1 MDETALDSIL
11 EVQEAVETPA
21 DFAADAIVADPAA
34 QRAAAAID
42 PEAQWE
48 AAAAELEWFRPW
60 DSVVEWEAP
69 DSKWFTGAQCN
80 IVHNAID
87 RHLQTWRR
95 HKVALIWE
103 GENGDRQVFTYA
115 ELAREVNLLASALRA
130 RGVGKGDR
138 VTLYMGVSP
147 QLAIAMLASAK
158 IGAIH
163 SVVFGGFSAEA
174 LRDRIQDAEAK
185 ALITADGAYY
195 RGSVVPLKP
204 AADAAA
210 AECPSLECV
219 VVHRRC
225 GSDVD
230 MVDGRDVWWHDF
242 IADASAEADTE
253 VMDANDPLFIL
264 YTSGTTGQPKGIEHR
279 HGGYM
284 VGTYLTT
291 KWVFDLRDTDLYWC
305 VADMGWV
312 TGHSYVVYGPL
323 LNGATVFMAEGA
335 PDYPDI
341 GRWWR
346 TIERYGINI
355 LYATPTA
362 IRMFMRAGEEW
373 PDRFDLSSLRLL
385 GTVGEPINPEA
396 WRWFDRVIGKG
407 NCPIVDTWWQT
418 ETGSIL
424 ITTLPAAPQ
433 KPGSAGLP
441 FPGIDA
447 DVVDKEGNSCAPG
460 EGGWL
465 VIRKPWPSMLAGIYG
480 DHDRYVETYWT
491 AVPGCYAAGDA
502 AVRDADGYI
511 RVLGRMDDV
520 LNVAGHRL
528 GTMEIESTLVA
539 HQSVAEAAVI
549 GIADEVK
556 GQVPK
561 AFVILAV
568 GNAASDELAAELRAH
583 VGTSIG
589 KIARP
594 DSIEF
599 VETLPKTRS
608 GKIMRRLLKAKEA
621 GDEIGDTSTL
631 DPTSFADEDE

>member
-11 EVQEAVETPA
+11 EVQEAVEAPD
-21 DFAADAIVADPAA
+21 DFIANAVVSNPAA
-34 QRAAAAID
+34 QRASAAED
-42 PEAQWE
+42 PEAIWE
-48 AAAAELEWFRPW
+48 AAANELEWFRPW
-60 DSVVEWEAP
+60 DTVFEGDPP
-69 DSKWFTGAQCN
+69 DFSWFPGAQCN
-80 IVHNAID
+80 IVYNAIE
-87 RHLQTWRR
+87 RHLLTWRR

-103 GENGDRQVFTYA
+103 GENGDHQAFTYA

-130 RGVGKGDR
+130 RGIGKGDR
-138 VTLYMGVSP
+138 ITLYMGVSP

-163 SVVFGGFSAEA
+163 SVVFGGFSADA
-174 LRDRIQDAEAK
+174 LRDRIQDAKAK

-195 RGSVVPLKP
+195 RGNVVPLKP
-204 AADAAA
+204 AANAAA
-210 AECPSLECV
+210 DECPTLECV
-219 VVHRRC
+219 VVYQRC
-225 GSDVD
+225 GVEVE
-230 MVDGRDVWWHDF
+230 MVDGRDIWWHDF
-242 IADASAEADTE
+242 VAGASTEAGTE
-253 VMDANDPLFIL
+253 VMEANDPLYIL
-264 YTSGTTGQPKGIEHR
+264 YTSGTTGRPKGIQHR

-291 KWVFDLRDTDLYWC
+291 KWVFDLKDTDLYWC

-335 PDYPDI
+335 PDYPDM

-362 IRMFMRAGEEW
+362 IRMFMRTGEEW
-373 PDRFDLSSLRLL
+373 PNRFDLSSLRLL

-396 WRWFDRVIGKG
+396 WRWYHRVIGKG
-407 NCPIVDTWWQT
+407 RCPIVDTWWQT

-424 ITTLPAAPQ
+424 ITSLPAEPQ

-441 FPGIDA
+441 FPGIEA
-447 DVVDKEGNSCAPG
+447 DVVDKEGNPCAPG
-460 EGGWL
+460 KGGWL
-465 VIRKPWPSMLAGIYG
+465 VIRRPWPSMLATIYG

-502 AVRDADGYI
+502 AVRDTDGYI

-528 GTMEIESTLVA
+528 GTMEIESALVA
-539 HQSVAEAAVI
+539 HNAVAEAAVI
-549 GIADEVK
+549 GVADDLK

-561 AFVILAV
+561 AFVILSA
-568 GNAASDELAAELRAH
+568 GMNASDNLSNELRDH
-583 VGTSIG
+583 VARTIG

-621 GDEIGDTSTL
+621 GQDIGDTSTL
-631 DPTSFADEDE
+631 DPMSFADEEE

>member
-1 MDETALDSIL
+1 MDENALDSIL
-11 EVQEAVETPA
+11 EVPEAVEAPD
-21 DFAADAIVADPAA
+21 DFVAAAVIADPAA
-34 QRAAAAID
+34 QRAAAAEN

-48 AAAAELEWFRPW
+48 AAAKELEWFRPW
-60 DSVVEWEAP
+60 DAVLEGEVP
-69 DSKWFTGAQCN
+69 DSSWFPGARCN

-87 RHLQTWRR
+87 RHLRTWRR

-130 RGVGKGDR
+130 RGIGKGDR
-138 VTLYMGVSP
+138 ITLYMGVSP
-147 QLAIAMLASAK
+147 QLAISMLASAK

-163 SVVFGGFSAEA
+163 SVVFGGFSANA
-174 LRDRIQDAEAK
+174 LRDRIQDAEAM

-195 RGSVVPLKP
+195 RGKVVPLKP

-210 AECPSLECV
+210 AECPTLECV
-219 VVHRRC
+219 VVYQRC
-225 GSDVD
+225 GVDVE
-230 MVDGRDVWWHDF
+230 MVDGRDIWWHDF
-242 IADASAEADTE
+242 VADASAEADTE
-253 VMDANDPLFIL
+253 VMEANDPLYIL
-264 YTSGTTGQPKGIEHR
+264 YTSGTTGQPKGIQHR

-291 KWVFDLRDTDLYWC
+291 KWIFDLQDTDLYWC

-335 PDYPDI
+335 PDYPDM

-346 TIERYGINI
+346 MIERYGINI
-355 LYATPTA
+355 LYATPTS
-362 IRMFMRAGEEW
+362 IRMFMRAGDDW
-373 PDRFDLSSLRLL
+373 PNRFDLSSLRLL

-396 WRWFDRVIGKG
+396 WRWYDRVIGKG
-407 NCPIVDTWWQT
+407 RCPIVDTWWQT

-424 ITTLPAAPQ
+424 IATLPAAPQ

-447 DVVDKEGNSCAPG
+447 DVVDKEGNSCAAG
-460 EGGWL
+460 QGGWL
-465 VIRKPWPSMLAGIYG
+465 VIRKPWPSMLATIYG
-480 DHDRYVETYWT
+480 DHDRYVETYWK
-491 AVPGCYAAGDA
+491 AVPGCYTAGDA
-502 AVRDADGYI
+502 AMRDADGYI

-539 HQSVAEAAVI
+539 HDAVAEAAVI
-549 GIADEVK
+549 GIPHELK

-561 AFVILAV
+561 AFVILTV
-568 GNAASDELAAELRAH
+568 GHEAGDDLAAELRNH
-583 VGTSIG
+583 VADTIG

-621 GDEIGDTSTL
+621 GQAIGDTSTL
-631 DPTSFADEDE
+631 DPTSFADEEE

>member
-11 EVQEAVETPA
+11 EVPEAVEAPD
-21 DFAADAIVADPAA
+21 DFVANAVVADPVA
-34 QRAAAAID
+34 QRAAAAEN

-48 AAAAELEWFRPW
+48 AAAEELEWFRPW
-60 DSVVEWEAP
+60 DAVLEGEAP
-69 DSKWFTGAQCN
+69 DSSWFPGARCN
-80 IVHNAID
+80 IVHNAVD

-115 ELAREVNLLASALRA
+115 ELAREINLLASALRA
-130 RGVGKGDR
+130 RGIGKGDR
-138 VTLYMGVSP
+138 ITLYMGVSP
-147 QLAIAMLASAK
+147 QLAISMLASAK

-163 SVVFGGFSAEA
+163 SVVFGGFSANA

-195 RGSVVPLKP
+195 RGKVVPLKP

-210 AECPSLECV
+210 AECPTLECV
-219 VVHRRC
+219 VVYQRC
-225 GSDVD
+225 GVDVE

-242 IADASAEADTE
+242 VADASPEADTE
-253 VMDANDPLFIL
+253 VMEANDPLYIL
-264 YTSGTTGQPKGIEHR
+264 YTSGTTGQPKGIQHR

-291 KWVFDLRDTDLYWC
+291 KWVFDLQDTDLYWC

-323 LNGATVFMAEGA
+323 LNGTTVFMAEGA
-335 PDYPDI
+335 PDYPDM

-362 IRMFMRAGEEW
+362 IRMFMRAGDDW
-373 PDRFDLSSLRLL
+373 PNRFDLSSLRLL
-385 GTVGEPINPEA
+385 GTVGEPINPDA

-407 NCPIVDTWWQT
+407 RCPIVDTWWQT

-460 EGGWL
+460 QGGWL
-465 VIRKPWPSMLAGIYG
+465 VIRKPWPSMLATIYG

-539 HQSVAEAAVI
+539 HGAVAEAAVI
-549 GIADEVK
+549 GVPHELK

-561 AFVILAV
+561 AFVILND
-568 GNAASDELAAELRAH
+568 GNEAGDHLAAELRDH
-583 VGTSIG
+583 VAGAIG

-608 GKIMRRLLKAKEA
+608 GKIMRRLLKAREA
-621 GDEIGDTSTL
+621 GQEIGDTSTL
-631 DPTSFADEDE
+631 DPMSFADEEE

>member
-1 MDETALDSIL
+1 MDETALDSVL
-11 EVQEAVETPA
+11 EEQEAVDPPR
-21 DFAADAIVADPAA
+21 DFVATAVVSDPAA
-34 QRAAAAID
+34 ARAQAGKD
-42 PEAQWE
+42 PEALWAE
-48 AAAAELEWFRPW
+48 AANELEWFRPW
-60 DSVVEWEAP
+60 DRVVDWEIP
-69 DSKWFTGAQCN
+69 DSEWFPGGQCN
-80 IVHNAID
+80 IVHNAVD

-103 GENGDRQVFTYA
+103 GENGDQQVLTYA
-115 ELAREVNLLASALRA
+115 ELAREVNKLASALCA
-130 RGVGKGDR
+130 AGIAKGDR
-138 VTLYMGVSP
+138 ITLYMGVSP
-147 QLAIAMLASAK
+147 QLAISMLASAK

-185 ALITADGAYY
+185 VLITADGAYY
-195 RGSVVPLKP
+195 RGKVVPLMEAAGE
-204 AADAAA
+204 AADQ
-210 AECPSLECV
+210 CPSLEHV
-219 VVHRRC
+219 IVHQRC
-225 GSDVD
+225 GVD
-230 MVDGRDVWWHDF
+230 IEMKDGRDIWWHDF
-242 IADASAEADTE
+242 IDGAPSDADAE
-253 VMDANDPLFIL
+253 VMDANDPLYIL
-264 YTSGTTGQPKGIEHR
+264 YTSGTTGTPKGIQHR

-284 VGTYLTT
+284 VGTYLST

-335 PDYPDI
+335 PDHPDI

-373 PDRFDLSSLRLL
+373 PDKFDLSSLRLL
-385 GTVGEPINPEA
+385 GTVGEPINPAA

-407 NCPIVDTWWQT
+407 RCPIVDTWWQT

-424 ITTLPAAPQ
+424 IATLPAEPQ

-441 FPGIDA
+441 FPGIDV
-447 DVVDKEGNSCAPG
+447 DVVDSNGNSCAPG

-465 VIRKPWPSMLAGIYG
+465 VIRKPWPSMLATVYG

-491 AVPGCYAAGDA
+491 TVPGCYVAGDA

-539 HQSVAEAAVI
+539 HPAVAEAAVI
-549 GIADEVK
+549 GVADEIK

-561 AFVILAV
+561 AFVILV
-568 GNAASDELAAELRAH
+568 KGNEAGDELLQDLLDH
-583 VGTSIG
+583 VATSIG

-594 DSIEF
+594 REIEF
-599 VETLPKTRS
+599 VQSLPKTRS

-621 GDEIGDTSTL
+621 GQEIGDTSTL
-631 DPTSFADEDE
+631 DPTSFAKDEE

>member
-1 MDETALDSIL
+1 MDETVLDSIL
-11 EVQEAVETPA
+11 EVPEAVEAP
-21 DFAADAIVADPAA
+21 DEFVAAAVVADPAA
-34 QRAAAAID
+34 RCAAGAENPD
-42 PEAQWE
+42 AQWE
-48 AAAAELEWFRPW
+48 AAAQELEWFRPW
-60 DSVVEWEAP
+60 DAVCEGEAP
-69 DSKWFTGAQCN
+69 NFDWFPGARCN

-103 GENGDRQVFTYA
+103 GENGDRQLFTYA

-130 RGVGKGDR
+130 RGIGKGDR
-138 VTLYMGVSP
+138 ITLYMGVSP
-147 QLAIAMLASAK
+147 QLAISMLASAK

-163 SVVFGGFSAEA
+163 SVVFGGFSANA

-195 RGSVVPLKP
+195 RGKVVPLKP

-210 AECPSLECV
+210 AECPTLECV
-219 VVHRRC
+219 VVYQRC
-225 GSDVD
+225 GVDVE

-242 IADASAEADTE
+242 VADASAEADTE
-253 VMDANDPLFIL
+253 VMEANDPLYIL
-264 YTSGTTGQPKGIEHR
+264 YTSGTTGQPKGIQHC

-291 KWVFDLRDTDLYWC
+291 KWVFDIQDTDLYWC

-335 PDYPDI
+335 PDYPDM

-362 IRMFMRAGEEW
+362 IRMFMRAGDDW
-373 PDRFDLSSLRLL
+373 PGRFDLSSLRLL

-396 WRWFDRVIGKG
+396 WRWYDRVIGKG
-407 NCPIVDTWWQT
+407 RCPIVDTWWQT
-418 ETGSIL
+418 ETGAIL

-447 DVVDKEGNSCAPG
+447 DVVDKEGNSCPPG
-460 EGGWL
+460 QGGWL
-465 VIRKPWPSMLAGIYG
+465 VIRKPWPSMLATIYG
-480 DHDRYVETYWT
+480 DHDRYVETYWK

-520 LNVAGHRL
+520 INVAGHRL

-539 HQSVAEAAVI
+539 HAAVAEAAVI
-549 GIADEVK
+549 GVPDELK

-561 AFVILAV
+561 AFVILNDGHDA
-568 GNAASDELAAELRAH
+568 GDDLAAELRAH
-583 VGTSIG
+583 VAHAIG

-621 GDEIGDTSTL
+621 GQEIGDTSTL
-631 DPTSFADEDE
+631 DPMSFAPEEE

>member
-11 EVQEAVETPA
+11 EVQEAVEAPD
-21 DFAADAIVADPAA
+21 DFVANAVVSNPAA
-34 QRAAAAID
+34 QRASAAED
-42 PEAQWE
+42 PEAIWE
-48 AAAAELEWFRPW
+48 AAANELEWFRPW
-60 DSVVEWEAP
+60 DTVFEGDPP
-69 DSKWFTGAQCN
+69 DFSWFPGAQCN
-80 IVHNAID
+80 IVYNAIE
-87 RHLQTWRR
+87 RHLLTWRR

-103 GENGDRQVFTYA
+103 GENGDHQAFTFA

-130 RGVGKGDR
+130 RGIGKGDR
-138 VTLYMGVSP
+138 ITLYMGVSP

-163 SVVFGGFSAEA
+163 SVVFGGFSADA
-174 LRDRIQDAEAK
+174 LRDRIQDAKAK

-195 RGSVVPLKP
+195 RGNVVPLKP
-204 AADAAA
+204 AANAAA
-210 AECPSLECV
+210 DECPTLECV
-219 VVHRRC
+219 VVYQRC
-225 GSDVD
+225 GVEVE
-230 MVDGRDVWWHDF
+230 MVDGRDIWWHDF
-242 IADASAEADTE
+242 VAGASTEAGTE
-253 VMDANDPLFIL
+253 VMEANDPLYIL
-264 YTSGTTGQPKGIEHR
+264 YTSGTTGRPKGIQHR

-291 KWVFDLRDTDLYWC
+291 KWVFDLKDTDLYWC

-335 PDYPDI
+335 PDYPDM

-362 IRMFMRAGEEW
+362 IRMFMRTGEEW
-373 PDRFDLSSLRLL
+373 PNRFDLSSLRLL

-396 WRWFDRVIGKG
+396 WRWYDRVIGKG
-407 NCPIVDTWWQT
+407 RCPIVDTWWQT

-424 ITTLPAAPQ
+424 ITSLPAEPQ

-441 FPGIDA
+441 FPGIEA
-447 DVVDKEGNSCAPG
+447 DVVDKEGNPCAPG

-465 VIRKPWPSMLAGIYG
+465 VIRRPWPSMLATIYG

-491 AVPGCYAAGDA
+491 AVPGCYASGDA
-502 AVRDADGYI
+502 AVRDTDGYI

-528 GTMEIESTLVA
+528 GTMEIESALVA
-539 HQSVAEAAVI
+539 HNAVAEAAVI
-549 GIADEVK
+549 GVAHDLK

-561 AFVILAV
+561 AFVILSA
-568 GNAASDELAAELRAH
+568 GMNASDTLSNELRDH
-583 VGTSIG
+583 VARTIG

-621 GDEIGDTSTL
+621 GQDIGDTSTL
-631 DPTSFADEDE
+631 DPMSFADEEE

>member
-11 EVQEAVETPA
+11 EVQEAVEAPD
-21 DFAADAIVADPAA
+21 DFVANAVIGDPVA
-34 QRAAAAID
+34 QRAAAGEN

-48 AAAAELEWFRPW
+48 AAAEELEWFRPW
-60 DSVVEWEAP
+60 DTVLEWNP
-69 DSKWFTGAQCN
+69 PNSSWFSGAQCN
-80 IVHNAID
+80 IVHNAIE
-87 RHLQTWRR
+87 RHLRTWRR

-103 GENGDRQVFTYA
+103 GENGDRQVFTFA

-130 RGVGKGDR
+130 HDIGKGDR
-138 VTLYMGVSP
+138 ITLYMGVSP

-163 SVVFGGFSAEA
+163 SVVFGGFSADA

-185 ALITADGAYY
+185 ALITADGTYY
-195 RGSVVPLKP
+195 RGNVVPLKST
-204 AADAAA
+204 ANAAA
-210 AECPSLECV
+210 AECSTLECV
-219 VVHRRC
+219 IVYQRC
-225 GSDVD
+225 GVEVE
-230 MVDGRDVWWHDF
+230 MVDGRDIWWHDF
-242 IADASAEADTE
+242 VADASAEAHTE
-253 VMDANDPLFIL
+253 IMEANDPLYIL
-264 YTSGTTGQPKGIEHR
+264 YTSGTTGRPKGIQHR

-291 KWVFDLRDTDLYWC
+291 KWVFDLQDTDLYWC

-335 PDYPDI
+335 PDHPDM

-346 TIERYGINI
+346 IIERYGINI

-373 PDRFDLSSLRLL
+373 PNRFDLSSLRLL

-407 NCPIVDTWWQT
+407 HCPIVDTWWQT

-424 ITTLPAAPQ
+424 IATLPAAPQ

-465 VIRKPWPSMLAGIYG
+465 VIRKPWPSMLATIYG
-480 DHDRYVETYWT
+480 DHDRYIQTYWM
-491 AVPGCYAAGDA
+491 AVPGCYTAGDA

-520 LNVAGHRL
+520 INVAGHRL

-539 HQSVAEAAVI
+539 HSAVAEAAVI
-549 GIADEVK
+549 GVADDIK

-561 AFVILAV
+561 AFVILSI
-568 GNAASDELAAELRAH
+568 GNEASGDLSNELRGH
-583 VGTSIG
+583 VARTIG

-608 GKIMRRLLKAKEA
+608 GKIMRRLLKAREA
-621 GDEIGDTSTL
+621 GQAIGDTSTL
-631 DPTSFADEDE
+631 DPMSFADEEE

>member
-11 EVQEAVETPA
+11 EEQPS
-21 DFAADAIVADPAA
+21 VAPAA
-34 QRAAAAID
+34 EFVEGAVVPDPEEARRRAATD

-48 AAAAELEWFRPW
+48 AAANELEWFQGW
-60 DSVVEWEAP
+60 DEVVEWDPP
-69 DSKWFTGAQCN
+69 DAKWFPGARCN
-80 IVHNAID
+80 IVHNAVD
-87 RHLQTWRR
+87 RHLTTWRR

-103 GENGDRQVFTYA
+103 GENGDLQVYTYA
-115 ELAREVNLLASALRA
+115 QLAREIDRLASALRA
-130 RGVGKGDR
+130 AGVGKGDR
-138 VTLYMGVSP
+138 ITLYMGVCP
-147 QLAIAMLASAK
+147 HLAIAMLASAK

-174 LRDRIQDAEAK
+174 LRDRIQDATAK
-185 ALITADGAYY
+185 VLITADGAYY
-195 RGSVVPLKP
+195 RGQVVPLKA
-204 AADAAA
+204 AADEAAA
-210 AECPSLECV
+210 QCPSLELMIV
-219 VVHRRC
+219 YDRC
-225 GSDVD
+225 GAEVP
-230 MVDGRDVWWHDF
+230 MQNGRDVWWRDF
-242 IADASAEADTE
+242 VADAAPVAAAEE
-253 VMDANDPLFIL
+253 MEANDPLYIL
-264 YTSGTTGQPKGIEHR
+264 YTSGTTGQPKGIQHR

-396 WRWFDRVIGKG
+396 WRWYDRVIGKG
-407 NCPIVDTWWQT
+407 RCPIVDTWWQT
-418 ETGSIL
+418 ETGAIL
-424 ITTLPAAPQ
+424 IATLPAAPQ

-447 DVVDKEGNSCAPG
+447 DVVDKDGNSCPSG
-460 EGGWL
+460 KGGWL
-465 VIRKPWPSMLAGIYG
+465 VIRKPWPSMLATVYG

-539 HQSVAEAAVI
+539 HPAVAEAAVI
-549 GIADEVK
+549 GVPDEVK

-561 AFVILAV
+561 AFVILAT
-568 GNAASDELAAELRAH
+568 GHEPGDELAATLKAH
-583 VGTSIG
+583 VAKAIG

-594 DSIEF
+594 ESIEF
-599 VETLPKTRS
+599 VPALPKTRS

-621 GDEIGDTSTL
+621 GQAIGDTSTL
-631 DPTSFADEDE
+631 DPTSFAADEE

>member
-1 MDETALDSIL
+1 
-11 EVQEAVETPA
+11 
-21 DFAADAIVADPAA
+21 
-34 QRAAAAID
+34 
-42 PEAQWE
+42 
-48 AAAAELEWFRPW
+48 
-60 DSVVEWEAP
+60 
-69 DSKWFTGAQCN
+69 
-80 IVHNAID
+80 
-87 RHLQTWRR
+87 
-95 HKVALIWE
+95 
-103 GENGDRQVFTYA
+103 VFTFA
-115 ELAREVNLLASALRA
+115 ELAREINLLASALRA
-130 RGVGKGDR
+130 RGIGKGDR
-138 VTLYMGVSP
+138 ITLYMGVSP

-163 SVVFGGFSAEA
+163 SVVFGGFSADA
-174 LRDRIQDAEAK
+174 LRDRIQDAKAK

-195 RGSVVPLKP
+195 RGNVVPLKS
-204 AADAAA
+204 AANAAA
-210 AECPSLECV
+210 AECPTLECV
-219 VVHRRC
+219 IVHQRC
-225 GSDVD
+225 GVEVE
-230 MVDGRDVWWHDF
+230 MVTGRDIWWHDF
-242 IADASAEADTE
+242 VADASTEADTE
-253 VMDANDPLFIL
+253 VMEANDPLYIL
-264 YTSGTTGQPKGIEHR
+264 YTSGTTGRPKGIQHR

-291 KWVFDLRDTDLYWC
+291 KWVFDLKDTDLYWC

-323 LNGATVFMAEGA
+323 LNGTTVFMAEGA
-335 PDYPDI
+335 PDYPDM

-346 TIERYGINI
+346 TIDRYGINI

-362 IRMFMRAGEEW
+362 IRMFMRAGEDW
-373 PDRFDLSSLRLL
+373 PNQFDLSSLRLL

-407 NCPIVDTWWQT
+407 RCPIVDTWWQT

-424 ITTLPAAPQ
+424 ITTLPAEPQ

-447 DVVDKEGNSCAPG
+447 EVVDKEGNPCAPG
-460 EGGWL
+460 KGGWL
-465 VIRKPWPSMLAGIYG
+465 VIRRPWPSMLATIYG
-480 DHDRYVETYWT
+480 DHDRYVETYWA

-502 AVRDADGYI
+502 AVRDTDGYI

-539 HQSVAEAAVI
+539 HNAVAEAAVI
-549 GIADEVK
+549 GVADDLK

-561 AFVILAV
+561 AFVILSV
-568 GNAASDELAAELRAH
+568 GTNASDNLRNELRDH
-583 VGTSIG
+583 VAQTIG

-594 DSIEF
+594 GSVEF

-621 GDEIGDTSTL
+621 GHEIGDTSTL
-631 DPTSFADEDE
+631 DPMSFANGEE

>member
-1 MDETALDSIL
+1 MDENALDSIL
-11 EVQEAVETPA
+11 EVPEAIEAPD
-21 DFAADAIVADPAA
+21 DFVAAAVIADPAA
-34 QRAAAAID
+34 QRAAAAEN

-60 DSVVEWEAP
+60 DAVLEGEAP
-69 DSKWFTGAQCN
+69 NSSWFPGARCN

-103 GENGDRQVFTYA
+103 GENGDRQLFTYA

-130 RGVGKGDR
+130 RGIGKGDR
-138 VTLYMGVSP
+138 ITLYMGVSP
-147 QLAIAMLASAK
+147 QLAISMLASAK

-163 SVVFGGFSAEA
+163 SVVFGGFSANA

-195 RGSVVPLKP
+195 RGKVVPLKP

-210 AECPSLECV
+210 AECPTLECV
-219 VVHRRC
+219 VVYQRC
-225 GSDVD
+225 GVDVE

-242 IADASAEADTE
+242 VADASAEADTE
-253 VMDANDPLFIL
+253 VMEANDPLYIL
-264 YTSGTTGQPKGIEHR
+264 YTSGTTGQPKGIQHC

-291 KWVFDLRDTDLYWC
+291 KWVFDIQDTDLYWC

-335 PDYPDI
+335 PDYPDM

-362 IRMFMRAGEEW
+362 IRMFMRAGDDW
-373 PDRFDLSSLRLL
+373 PNRFDLSSLRLL

-396 WRWFDRVIGKG
+396 WRWYHRVIGKG
-407 NCPIVDTWWQT
+407 RCPIVDTWWQT
-418 ETGSIL
+418 ETGSIM

-447 DVVDKEGNSCAPG
+447 DVVDKEGNSCAAG
-460 EGGWL
+460 QGGWL
-465 VIRKPWPSMLAGIYG
+465 VIRKPWPSMLATIYG

-491 AVPGCYAAGDA
+491 AVPGCYTAGDA

-539 HQSVAEAAVI
+539 HDAVAEAAVI
-549 GIADEVK
+549 GVPHELK

-561 AFVILAV
+561 AFVILTI
-568 GNAASDELAAELRAH
+568 GSEGSDDLAAELRNH
-583 VGTSIG
+583 VADTIG

-621 GDEIGDTSTL
+621 GQAIGDTSTL
-631 DPTSFADEDE
+631 DPTSFANEEE